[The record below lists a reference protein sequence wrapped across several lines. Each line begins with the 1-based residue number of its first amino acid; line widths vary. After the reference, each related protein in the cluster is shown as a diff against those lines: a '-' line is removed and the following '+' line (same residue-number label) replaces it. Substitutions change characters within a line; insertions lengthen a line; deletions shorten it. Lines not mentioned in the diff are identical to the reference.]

1 MTERWIRVRPSTGD
15 TVAAG
20 VVAGAL
26 AAGVGLVTFY
36 VLRTLLA
43 REPLDE
49 PASVPPV
56 PPVPPVSSARGGEGE
71 A

>member
-1 MTERWIRVRPSTGD
+1 MIQRWIRVRPSTGD

-56 PPVPPVSSARGGEGE
+56 PPVSSARGGEGE